1 VGNAVAY
8 GLPWEE
14 GLKGIT
20 LYPAQ
25 LFGVA
30 DSLGSIEEGKTAN
43 LVVTDGDP
51 LEIRTEV
58 RYLFIN
64 GKLVSLE
71 NKHRGLYEKY
81 RARP

>member
-1 VGNAVAY
+1 MMTPTVARRPAGNR
-8 GLPWEE
+8 LPR
-14 GLKGIT
+14 
-20 LYPAQ
+20 
-25 LFGVA
+25 
-30 DSLGSIEEGKTAN
+30 KTAN

-64 GKLVSLE
+64 GKLTSLD
-71 NKHRGLYEKY
+71 NKHRARYEKY